1 MRITFW
7 NTKNNVSD
15 ETLATLIE
23 TTDTDVLVLAEYTRL
38 EKSFK
43 KYLLDKQK
51 DRDRFLRYAAS
62 KSLSLYTLSDETR
75 ITVFT
80 KFTQADFY
88 LIHEDKNYSVY
99 SFTKRGRLSLLFGFV
114 HLSSKKYTNE
124 EDQADEA
131 ENLHC
136 QIKKGEQKVQHK
148 NTLIVG
154 DFNMNP
160 FERGMVSA
168 KALNAISCLKTAQN
182 IKRNRQ
188 NKDYLYFYN
197 PSWSLLGDYKGTP
210 GTYFYSEP
218 HLTRYYWHLLDQVI
232 LRPELDSYFDRDS
245 LDVLTHVGSAT
256 LLDKQ
261 GRPDKTQF
269 SDHLPITF
277 TLRTR

>member
-7 NTKNNVSD
+7 NTNNKVSD

-23 TTDTDVLVLAEYTRL
+23 TTDTDVLVLAEYTKF
-38 EKSFK
+38 EKNFN
-43 KYLLDKQK
+43 KYLLNKQK
-51 DRDRFLRYAAS
+51 DRDSFLLYA
-62 KSLSLYTLSDETR
+62 KSRGLPSLYALSDETR

-80 KFTQADFY
+80 KFTQANFS
-88 LIHEDKNYSVY
+88 LIYEDKHYSIY
-99 SFTKRGRLSLLFGFV
+99 SFTKIGRLSLLFGFV
-114 HLSSKKYTNE
+114 HLSSKMYANE

-136 QIKKGEQKVQHK
+136 QIKKGEQEVQHK

-168 KALNAISCLKTAQN
+168 KALNAISCLKTARN

-188 NKDYLYFYN
+188 DKDYLYFYN
-197 PSWSLLGDYKGTP
+197 PSWSLLGDHKGTP
-210 GTYFYSEP
+210 GTYFYHEP

-232 LRPELDSYFDRDS
+232 LRPELNSHFDRDS
-245 LDVLTHVGSAT
+245 LEVLTRVGSAT

-261 GRPDKTQF
+261 GHPSSEF